1 MHEKGQFYEKFIAA
15 YPVSMDGNLFA
26 DFMGGVSDYVCGF
39 ATSKRGDNL
48 ASLRS
53 RSGNAGYIG
62 GWV

>member
-1 MHEKGQFYEKFIAA
+1 LHEKGQFYEKFIAA

-26 DFMGGVSDYVCGF
+26 DFMGGVSDYVCG
-39 ATSKRGDNL
+39 SRVDWRRNGL